1 MNLIHIIDCYYW
13 IWIQSAIDN
22 ERCLWLWVSNANVNY
37 GKIYSALYV
46 TYTWDTF
53 YTGYAISHCDSMK
66 HGHTSYHNKICRI
79 PQGRIHVW
87 SESAPPPPPFWQIN
101 HANSAYF
108 RLFLGL
114 FSGYISHPAPLLDLP
129 PPFLHI
135 LDPPLR
141 CLTYGAAQPLALY
154 R

>member
-22 ERCLWLWVSNANVNY
+22 ERCQWLWGSNANVNY
-37 GKIYSALYV
+37 GKIYSVPYV

-53 YTGYAISHCDSMK
+53 YTGYTISHCDSMK

-87 SESAPPPPPFWQIN
+87 SESTPPPLSQIN
-101 HANSAYF
+101 IQIQPI
-108 RLFLGL
+108 LGYL
-114 FSGYISHPAPLLDLP
+114 WAIFGLYQPPGPLLR
-129 PPFLHI
+129 I